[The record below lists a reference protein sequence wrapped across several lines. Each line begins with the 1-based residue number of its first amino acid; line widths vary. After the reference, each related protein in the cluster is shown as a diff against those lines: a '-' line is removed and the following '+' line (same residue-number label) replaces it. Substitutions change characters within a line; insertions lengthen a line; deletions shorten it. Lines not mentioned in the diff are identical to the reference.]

1 MLDISSIPVSYT
13 AINFV
18 LAMAMYT
25 LMARFVLGIFFNS
38 SSGVVLWKVFQQVTD
53 PILKAFSFITPAV
66 VPGGLLLLFAIVWII
81 AARLLLLLTY
91 LSYGWLKLGAP
102 A

>member
-1 MLDISSIPVSYT
+1 MLDVSSIPFSYT

-25 LMARFVLGIFFNS
+25 LMARFVMSIFIADGS
-38 SSGVVLWKVFQQVTD
+38 TMVLWRVFRQVTD
-53 PILKAFSFITPAV
+53 PILRFFRVITPAV
-66 VPGGLLLLFAIVWII
+66 VPGGLLILFSIVWIMG
-81 AARLLLLLTY
+81 ARLFLLLTF
-91 LSYGWLKLGAP
+91 LSYGWINLGGA